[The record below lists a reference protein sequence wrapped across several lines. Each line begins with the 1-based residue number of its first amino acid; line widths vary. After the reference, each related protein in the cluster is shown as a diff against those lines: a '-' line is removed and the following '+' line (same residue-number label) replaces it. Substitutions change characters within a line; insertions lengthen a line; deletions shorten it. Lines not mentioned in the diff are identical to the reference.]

1 MWWMWICFWKGAG
14 SKFSSFW
21 KHTDEI
27 DLKIIETELEVFVIV
42 NFENGVLEARKVI
55 IEKLGKQKEVV
66 KVE

>member
-1 MWWMWICFWKGAG
+1 M
-14 SKFSSFW
+14 
-21 KHTDEI
+21 
-27 DLKIIETELEVFVIV
+27 KIIETELEVFVIV